1 MTSAL
6 IDPLATDAGLL
17 GHVLEVV
24 EVRRETT
31 DAVSLVFSVPPDLA
45 ATFAFRAGQ
54 FLTLAVPSARTGWV
68 SRCYSISSD
77 PAVRDTI
84 TVTVKRTPDGYA
96 SDLLCSRVVAGD
108 RLRVLPPSG
117 LFTLRS
123 PESDVLLCAAGS
135 GITPAMALVREVLAS
150 VTGRV
155 ALFYANPSPEATIFL
170 AELAQL
176 RGRHP
181 DRLVVEH
188 WWESER
194 GLPTREA
201 LAAWAAPYAEREVLC
216 CGPAPFMALVRDAV
230 VTAGFDPERV
240 RTEEYRSLAGDPF
253 APLPELDAASLSDA
267 ARAEVVLDGLEH
279 SVVWPRS
286 RTLVDALAAAGV
298 EAPWAC
304 REGSCGACTCRLAE
318 GEVDQARTTALAAE
332 DLAAG
337 YVLGCQATPVSPVVR
352 LEF

>member
-1 MTSAL
+1 MTSL
-6 IDPLATDAGLL
+6 IPDPLAPDAGLL
-17 GHVLEVV
+17 GHVLEVAQ
-24 EVRRETT
+24 VRRETA
-31 DAVSLVFSVPPDLA
+31 DAVSLTFAVPSDLA

-54 FLTLAVPSARTGWV
+54 FLTLAVPSDRTGWV

-77 PAVRDTI
+77 PAEQQQL
-84 TVTVKRTPDGYA
+84 TVTVKRTADGYA
-96 SDLLCSRVVAGD
+96 SAWLCEHVSVGD

-135 GITPAMALVREVLAS
+135 GITPAMALLRDVLAS

-155 ALFYANPSPEATIFL
+155 ALFYANPDPEATIFL

-176 RGRHP
+176 RGRYG

-194 GLPTREA
+194 GLPTREG
-201 LAAWAAPYAEREVLC
+201 LAAWADPYAEREVLC

-230 VTAGFDPERV
+230 AAAGFDPERV

-253 APLPELDAASLSDA
+253 APPAALDAASLSDA
-267 ARAEVVLDGLEH
+267 ADARVLLDGREH
-279 SVVWPRS
+279 RVVWPRS

-298 EAPWAC
+298 DAPWAC
-304 REGSCGACTCRLAE
+304 REGSCGACTCLLAE
-318 GEVDQARTTALAAE
+318 GEVDQARTTALDAE
-332 DLAAG
+332 DLAVG
-337 YVLGCQATPVSPVVR
+337 YILGCQATPVSSLVR
-352 LEF
+352 VEF